1 MSVSNQ
7 DEKTDNNDDGLQDL
21 GIPVPI
27 QTYLWGQLAPFIRPK
42 LGKLHEAACM
52 VNMINMISYYQLL
65 LAISMQNVKS
75 SIKFCKILY
84 IHQSIFIKQYEPSY
98 SLKIIITNTYTIA

>member
-52 VNMINMISYYQLL
+52 VNIHNVISYFGLSLSNFCSKCQ
-65 LAISMQNVKS
+65 IIHNNRNSQNS
-75 SIKFCKILY
+75 LIFMKICFFL
-84 IHQSIFIKQYEPSY
+84 F
-98 SLKIIITNTYTIA
+98 LKIISNE